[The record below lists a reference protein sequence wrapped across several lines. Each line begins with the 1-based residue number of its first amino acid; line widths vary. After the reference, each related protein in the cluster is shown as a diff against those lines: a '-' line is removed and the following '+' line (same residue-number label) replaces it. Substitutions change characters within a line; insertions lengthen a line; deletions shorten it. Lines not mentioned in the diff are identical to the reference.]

1 MWHFIN
7 PTVVSCICSTN
18 GWGIMSS
25 CSRNLKVI
33 HTTSSTGASVEPSH
47 GLEIQPQ
54 LANVIWHLLDSV
66 GTCSSTGRCVGTWI
80 VGVSDVGC
88 ICGDAGA
95 ASWGC
100 DDTAH
105 SESSSTVSI
114 RWSSLGCA
122 LWAGVTGA
130 IGGGGAGGCA
140 LLVGELDNGEQGES
154 LWISML
160 QFCYLNVIIIQVL
173 TYFHP
178 SQGHCQ
184 SCRCWLQQEPRG

>member
-1 MWHFIN
+1 
-7 PTVVSCICSTN
+7 
-18 GWGIMSS
+18 MSS

-33 HTTSSTGASVEPSH
+33 HTTSSTGASVEPGH

-80 VGVSDVGC
+80 VRVSDVGC

-114 RWSSLGCA
+114 RWATLGCA

-154 LWISML
+154 LWIEMS
-160 QFCYLNVIIIQVL
+160 YNVILYKWIANDDL
-173 TYFHP
+173 LP
-178 SQGHCQ
+178 SLSGAL
-184 SCRCWLQQEPRG
+184 SELQMLVAARTPRITTEALMLPDLRLY